1 MAMTQRRT
9 IVIPDIR
16 VDPRVPLDAYLSI
29 YFVGLAMAPIGVGKP
44 VAAIGAYWRS
54 GRPIDEDAL
63 VLLDMLA
70 KGASAQFERIV
81 DQRMKRAS

>member
-1 MAMTQRRT
+1 M
-9 IVIPDIR
+9 
-16 VDPRVPLDAYLSI
+16 
-29 YFVGLAMAPIGVGKP
+29 
-44 VAAIGAYWRS
+44 
-54 GRPIDEDAL
+54 